1 MAGTGDELGKLFRPI
16 GESGVEE
23 IDPARR
29 MRALSGLASLLR
41 AAEEAR
47 GKRRARLNRPADPEE
62 PAPNGPAPRGSAP
75 SGSNVVRLTPP
86 ARA

>member
-1 MAGTGDELGKLFRPI
+1 MAGIRDELGKLFRPM
-16 GESGVEE
+16 GERAVE
-23 IDPARR
+23 DAHSARR

-47 GKRRARLNRPADPEE
+47 GKRRARRNDSAVADT
-62 PAPNGPAPRGSAP
+62 PAPSGSAP
-75 SGSNVVRLTPP
+75 RGSNVVRLIPP

>member
-1 MAGTGDELGKLFRPI
+1 MAGTGDELGKLFRPM
-16 GESGVEE
+16 GESEVEQ

-47 GKRRARLNRPADPEE
+47 GKRRARGNDPAVADT
-62 PAPNGPAPRGSAP
+62 PAPGGQSP
-75 SGSNVVRLTPP
+75 SGSNVVQLIPS